1 MALNSVNDEMVADG
15 PIMSGRGGIDTGCG
29 APYLGST
36 REQEIEMPTHIT
48 VNNNGP
54 LLIEGD
60 VVITDAVGKK
70 FELGGRAALALCRC
84 GQSGRKP
91 FCDGSHRTCEFIS
104 TVAAYA
110 LEPIKPRQ

>member
-1 MALNSVNDEMVADG
+1 LT
-15 PIMSGRGGIDTGCG
+15 GIDTVFDG
-29 APYLGST
+29 PYLGS
-36 REQEIEMPTHIT
+36 RLIESQEIPMSTHMT

-60 VVITDAVGKK
+60 VVITDAAGKK

-91 FCDGSHRTCEFIS
+91 FCDGSHRTCGFTS
-104 TVAAYA
+104 TVTAYA
-110 LEPIKPRQ
+110 LEPIKPRP